1 MIREIENRSAHL
13 FAADALREAAF
24 EYSDLKKLELEAS
37 SFRDDPRQPCGQAFK
52 KMQALFEKCDMNS
65 RLLFIS
71 QIKLASVKLAM
82 KYMKRVSAELEFV
95 GEEEE
100 LIIQGVKFAFRVHQM
115 SSVPRFPLRWLLPGH
130 EILVDVHLLKSFN
143 PAPKMAEKAVTIRT
157 RKFMTNRLL
166 SRKQFIIDV
175 LHPGRPN
182 VSKAE
187 LKEKLARMYEVK
199 DPNAI
204 FVFKFRTHFGG
215 GKSTG
220 FGLIYDSVENAK
232 KYEPKYRL
240 IRNGLDTKVEKSRK
254 QLKERK
260 NRAKKI
266 RGVKKTKAG
275 DAAKAGKKK

>member
-1 MIREIENRSAHL
+1 M
-13 FAADALREAAF
+13 AD
-24 EYSDLKKLELEAS
+24 
-37 SFRDDPRQPCGQAFK
+37 
-52 KMQALFEKCDMNS
+52 
-65 RLLFIS
+65 
-71 QIKLASVKLAM
+71 
-82 KYMKRVSAELEFV
+82 
-95 GEEEE
+95 
-100 LIIQGVKFAFRVHQM
+100 
-115 SSVPRFPLRWLLPGH
+115 
-130 EILVDVHLLKSFN
+130 
-143 PAPKMAEKAVTIRT
+143 KAVTIRT

-175 LHPGRPN
+175 LHPGRAN

-187 LKEKLARMYEVK
+187 LKQKLATIYEVK
-199 DPNAI
+199 DPNSV

-240 IRNGLDTKVEKSRK
+240 IRNGLDTKIEKSRK
-254 QLKERK
+254 QMKERK

-266 RGVKKTKAG
+266 RGVKKTKAS

>member
-1 MIREIENRSAHL
+1 MGYLCKTWKGLGLEDWPNVYHYVYLIPQTLNHCEEKQRAEEAQPERKRREEKRAM
-13 FAADALREAAF
+13 AD
-24 EYSDLKKLELEAS
+24 
-37 SFRDDPRQPCGQAFK
+37 
-52 KMQALFEKCDMNS
+52 N
-65 RLLFIS
+65 
-71 QIKLASVKLAM
+71 
-82 KYMKRVSAELEFV
+82 
-95 GEEEE
+95 
-100 LIIQGVKFAFRVHQM
+100 
-115 SSVPRFPLRWLLPGH
+115 
-130 EILVDVHLLKSFN
+130 
-143 PAPKMAEKAVTIRT
+143 KAVTVRT

-166 SRKQFIIDV
+166 SRKQFVIDV

-199 DPNAI
+199 DTNAI

-232 KYEPKYRL
+232 KFEPKYRL
-240 IRNGLDTKVEKSRK
+240 IRNGLDTKVTKSRK
-254 QLKERK
+254 QIKERK

-275 DAAKAGKKK
+275 DAAKKK

>member
-1 MIREIENRSAHL
+1 MLIEENGMWQLVFVMLLAEQEALPSFIGASNHRSSL
-13 FAADALREAAF
+13 P
-24 EYSDLKKLELEAS
+24 DL
-37 SFRDDPRQPCGQAFK
+37 
-52 KMQALFEKCDMNS
+52 
-65 RLLFIS
+65 
-71 QIKLASVKLAM
+71 
-82 KYMKRVSAELEFV
+82 
-95 GEEEE
+95 
-100 LIIQGVKFAFRVHQM
+100 
-115 SSVPRFPLRWLLPGH
+115 
-130 EILVDVHLLKSFN
+130 LLK
-143 PAPKMAEKAVTIRT
+143 MADTKAVTIRT

-166 SRKQFIIDV
+166 SRKQFVIDV

-275 DAAKAGKKK
+275 DAAKKKK